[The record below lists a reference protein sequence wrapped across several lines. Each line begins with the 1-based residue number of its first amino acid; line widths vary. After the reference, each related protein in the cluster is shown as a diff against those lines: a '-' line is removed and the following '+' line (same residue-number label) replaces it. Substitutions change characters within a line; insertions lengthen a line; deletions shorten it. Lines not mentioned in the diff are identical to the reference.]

1 MRAPLTREEYIH
13 MSIAVARG
21 LGARVAH
28 LGCRTPAVG
37 RLITVM
43 LVGLSVFPASAD
55 EVVRLG
61 NLKLA
66 HFGAVSYV
74 KEIASKQCGVQVQ
87 ERVFAKGLD
96 VMQAIIAGELDV
108 GATASE
114 AAIAG
119 RASGVPIYIVAGFAT
134 GGARLLARSDQPLHK
149 VAELKGKR
157 VAVTR
162 GSIQEIL
169 LAAELAQ
176 AGLGFSDQPGR
187 DVQITYLNYPD
198 LNQALLTHN
207 VDVIMQ
213 SEPYSSQALDRGFGV
228 EMLKPYDT
236 PIGSPVR
243 TLVMTEKFYREK
255 PELARRFMQ
264 CFVQATHDFIADP
277 KLASRYVRDALFKG
291 QLSEK
296 EFADAIANAPYSFD
310 ITAQHIQTTTDVMV
324 RTGVGKMAHPVP
336 AVDYVRTDLLQVA
349 KKAVGVE

>member
-1 MRAPLTREEYIH
+1 MLMFSARLRTGLTALALCAALLPAARADD
-13 MSIAVARG
+13 A
-21 LGARVAH
+21 
-28 LGCRTPAVG
+28 
-37 RLITVM
+37 
-43 LVGLSVFPASAD
+43 
-55 EVVRLG
+55 VRLG

-74 KEIASKQCGVQVQ
+74 KEIAPAKCGGLQVS
-87 ERVFAKGLD
+87 ERTFAKGLD
-96 VMQAIIAGELDV
+96 VMQAIIAGEIDV

-114 AAIAG
+114 AAISG
-119 RASGVPIYIVAGFAT
+119 RASGVPIYIVAGFAS
-134 GGARLLARSDQPLHK
+134 GGARLLSRADQPVHK
-149 VAELKGKR
+149 LVELKGKR

-162 GSIQEIL
+162 GSIQEVL
-169 LAAELAQ
+169 LATELGQ
-176 AGLGFSDQPGR
+176 AGISFSDQPGK
-187 DVQITYLNYPD
+187 DIQVQYLNYPD

-213 SEPYSSQALDRGFGV
+213 SEPYASQALDRGFAI

-277 KLASRYVRDALFKG
+277 RLASKYVRDTLFKG

-296 EFADAIANAPYSFD
+296 EFSDAIGNAPYGYD
-310 ITAQHIQTTTDVMV
+310 ITPQHIQITTDQMV
-324 RTGVGKMAHPVP
+324 KYGVGKMARPPV
-336 AVDYVRTDLLQVA
+336 AADFVKTDLLTA
-349 KKAVGVE
+349 ARKAAGVQ